1 MDFVPAFRP
10 PEHKTSQAW
19 CLGFVGG
26 RLLLP
31 GGDAQ
36 RLQPTDAAAMAALA
50 HTRHYLGRL
59 DGADCW
65 ALTLPAPPPGWLAV
79 GLRDAMMRLPEP
91 LMALAGRAAQVVEWD
106 RTHRFCGVC
115 GRATE
120 PLAHERARRCPGCGH
135 TAYPRINPAMMAL
148 VWRRRG
154 GTAEL
159 LLARSPHHP
168 PGLYSA
174 LAGFVEPG
182 ESLED
187 CVHREIAEEVGVR
200 VHALR
205 WYGSQSWPFPH
216 NLMLAFSAEWLAGE
230 IVIQQDE
237 LEAAAWFA
245 LDALPPVPPLFSIS
259 GHLIRDTVAALRRG
273 GPL

>member
-1 MDFVPAFRP
+1 MDFAPAFRP
-10 PEHKTSQAW
+10 GEPPTPQAW

-36 RLQPTDAAAMAALA
+36 RLQPTDAEAMAALA

-79 GLRDAMMRLPEP
+79 GLRDAMMQLPEA

-154 GTAEL
+154 RSAEL
-159 LLARSPHHP
+159 RVGRSCRP
-168 PGLYSA
+168 
-174 LAGFVEPG
+174 
-182 ESLED
+182 
-187 CVHREIAEEVGVR
+187 R
-200 VHALR
+200 
-205 WYGSQSWPFPH
+205 SWPWPSRPRFRG
-216 NLMLAFSAEWLAGE
+216 SAR
-230 IVIQQDE
+230 
-237 LEAAAWFA
+237 AARTCPASRTSTA
-245 LDALPPVPPLFSIS
+245 C
-259 GHLIRDTVAALRRG
+259 RRRFRSWCC
-273 GPL
+273 